1 MKLSGYRP
9 FIVALFMLTATFSGA
24 ALAVDLGSLNE
35 EPALGDMALGPKDAK
50 VTIIEYYSATC
61 PHCATFYKDTFLPLK
76 RDYIDQGKVR
86 FVLRE
91 YPLDKT
97 ALAASMIARCAP
109 KEKFFPIIGAILE
122 TQESWLKKPDVGL
135 RKVARFAGF
144 TPASFDDCF
153 DNKDLVDGIMAIRKT
168 ANKEFGVNSTPTLFI
183 NGERLT
189 SSRAI
194 DNIKRIIDPILAEK
208 QP

>member
-1 MKLSGYRP
+1 
-9 FIVALFMLTATFSGA
+9 MLVTTFSGA
-24 ALAVDLGSLNE
+24 SLAVDLDGLNE
-35 EPALGDMALGPKDAK
+35 EPAIGDMALGPKEAK

-61 PHCATFYKDTFLPLK
+61 PHCATFYKDTFLALK

-109 KEKFFPIIGAILE
+109 KEKFFAVIGAIFE
-122 TQESWLKKPDVGL
+122 TQESWLKNPSSGL

-153 DNKDLVDGIMAIRKT
+153 DNKDLADGIMAIRNT
-168 ANKEFGVNSTPTLFI
+168 AKKQYGVSATPTLFI
-183 NGERLT
+183 NGEMLT
-189 SSRAI
+189 TSRDI
-194 DNIKRIIDPILAEK
+194 DNMKRIIDPLLGET
-208 QP
+208 PH